1 MYTGPTFGSFEAV
14 VFCSFVLRIN
24 SPRCDVV
31 KRAST
36 ATGAAVRSGIRR
48 SRGRQTRPW
57 QRSEHSHPRSGR
69 VPAGAPPTIRS
80 AAGGPGGRW
89 GSVVLGWRALRP
101 PRVVFVLGFV
111 SLINFLTSGKILGG
125 TVHGFTFWDRSQI
138 HCGHTFILSRVSK
151 HKGEFD
157 LEPFF
162 KRDV

>member
-1 MYTGPTFGSFEAV
+1 MRTKSGLGPQ
-14 VFCSFVLRIN
+14 N
-24 SPRCDVV
+24 
-31 KRAST
+31 
-36 ATGAAVRSGIRR
+36 GAWTYLPYPLIG
-48 SRGRQTRPW
+48 
-57 QRSEHSHPRSGR
+57 
-69 VPAGAPPTIRS
+69 VPASKKKSVPSVYSINYRNKKN
-80 AAGGPGGRW
+80 
-89 GSVVLGWRALRP
+89 VVLGWRALRP

-162 KRDV
+162 KRDLSAPGFRPHICSLTPLDTLFGSSQ